1 MGYDVF
7 ERLCQEKGVKPY
19 HVSKETGVAT
29 ATLTEWKNGTYTP
42 KTEKLQK
49 IADFFGV
56 TIDYL
61 LTGKEP
67 EGDHY
72 TVQEKRLL
80 AYYRALTD
88 GNKKIIENTM
98 KALSA
103 TSENEASAS

>member
-42 KTEKLQK
+42 KIEKLQK

-56 TIDYL
+56 SADYL
-61 LTGKEP
+61 LTGKEKNGP
-67 EGDHY
+67 MLTMIE
-72 TVQEKRLL
+72 QQLL
-80 AYYRALTD
+80 DDYRSLSAYQ
-88 GNKKIIENTM
+88 KKIIEDTAR
-98 KALSA
+98 ALSEK
-103 TSENEASAS
+103 TENEASAS